1 MQRGDRVG
9 GRFEIVDR
17 VASGGMGTIFRG
29 RDVRSRRDVAV
40 KIVAVVTP
48 DETARFARE
57 AQILAG
63 FADPGVVGYI
73 AHGHDYLV
81 MEWVEGESLRQRLD
95 RAPLPARDTVAAARQ
110 LARALAALH
119 AAGIV
124 HRDVKPANLMLAGE
138 HIKLVDFG
146 IARSAWTP
154 RVTRT
159 GMHIGTAGY
168 MAPEQARGEPEVTGA
183 ADLFALGCVL
193 YECLAGVPA
202 FRGDSVLALRAK
214 VLLHDPPPLGAVA
227 PGLPGALAA
236 LVMRLLSREAARRP
250 AASEVASALAAIDVD
265 ATPPAGRAGGNAAT
279 EVSHGGAAVCEAV
292 ATPSARPAS
301 DAATEVSHRRTVA
314 CAILVAADDPAVIDR
329 VPALAGGTAE
339 RFEGGA
345 VTTRPDAASAARL
358 ALELA
363 AQLPGATIAVACG
376 RSAEEAIDRTRRL
389 VEQLAIAGAAGERV
403 AGAWLDGSA
412 AGALDGDF
420 VVEAHGDRVRL
431 RGVA

>member
-9 GRFEIVDR
+9 GRFEIAER

-29 RDVRSRRDVAV
+29 RDVRGRRDVAV
-40 KIVAVVTP
+40 KIVAVGTP
-48 DETARFARE
+48 DEAKRFARE

-63 FADPGVVGYI
+63 FVDPGVVGYI
-73 AHGHDYLV
+73 AHGPDYLV

-95 RAPLPARDTVAAARQ
+95 RAPLPARDTLAAARQ

-183 ADLFALGCVL
+183 ADMFALGCVL

-202 FRGDSVLALRAK
+202 FCGDSALALRAK
-214 VLLHDPPPLGAVA
+214 VLLHDPPPLGSVA
-227 PGLPGALAA
+227 PRLPGPLAA
-236 LVMRLLSREAARRP
+236 LVMRLLAREVERRP
-250 AASEVASALAAIDVD
+250 VASEVTGVLAEIELETGTEIEIDGAAPTARAARDAATDVSQGAALIGRN
-265 ATPPAGRAGGNAAT
+265 AGDAAT
-279 EVSHGGAAVCEAV
+279 EVSHGRA
-292 ATPSARPAS
+292 
-301 DAATEVSHRRTVA
+301 VA
-314 CAILVAADDPAVIDR
+314 CAILIAADDPAVIGR
-329 VPALAGGTAE
+329 VPELAGGTAE

-345 VTTRPDAASAARL
+345 VTTRRDAASAARL

-363 AQLPGATIAVACG
+363 AQLPDAMIAVACG
-376 RSAEEAIDRTRRL
+376 RSAEEAIDRSARL
-389 VEQLAIAGAAGERV
+389 VERLAIAGAAGERV
-403 AGAWLDGSA
+403 AGAWVDGSA
-412 AGALDGDF
+412 AGALDDEF
-420 VVEAHGDRVRL
+420 VVETHGDRARL
-431 RGVA
+431 RGLA

>member
-40 KIVAVVTP
+40 KIVAVVTA
-48 DETARFARE
+48 DEAARFARE

-73 AHGHDYLV
+73 AHGRDYLV

-95 RAPLPARDTVAAARQ
+95 RGPLPVRDTLAAARQ

-119 AAGIV
+119 GAGIV
-124 HRDVKPANLMLAGE
+124 HRDVKPANLMLAGPS
-138 HIKLVDFG
+138 IKLVDFG

-183 ADLFALGCVL
+183 ADMFALGCVL
-193 YECLAGVPA
+193 YECLAGAPA
-202 FRGDSVLALRAK
+202 FCGDSVMALRAK
-214 VLLHDPPPLGAVA
+214 VLLHDPPPLDAIA

-236 LVMRLLSREAARRP
+236 LVMRLLWRDAAERP
-250 AASEVASALAAIDVD
+250 AASEAAAALEKIDVDGEIETGAAIDAGID
-265 ATPPAGRAGGNAAT
+265 GAAPIGRAAGAAAT
-279 EVSHGGAAVCEAV
+279 EVSH
-292 ATPSARPAS
+292 ARA
-301 DAATEVSHRRTVA
+301 VA
-314 CAILVAADDPAVIDR
+314 CAVLVAADDPAVIDR
-329 VPALAGGTAE
+329 VPELAGTTAE

-376 RSAEEAIDRTRRL
+376 RSAAEAIDRSARL
-389 VEQLAIAGAAGERV
+389 VEQLSIAGAAGERV
-403 AGAWLDGSA
+403 AGAWIDGA
-412 AGALDGDF
+412 AAQALDGAF
-420 VVEAHGDRVRL
+420 VVEPHGDRARL
-431 RGVA
+431 QGVA

>member
-1 MQRGDRVG
+1 MGVSYGRGMQRGDRVG

-40 KIVAVVTP
+40 KIVAVATP
-48 DETARFARE
+48 DEAVRFARE

-73 AHGHDYLV
+73 AHGPDYLV

-95 RAPLPARDTVAAARQ
+95 RAPLPARDILAAARQ

-124 HRDVKPANLMLAGE
+124 HRDLKPANLMLAGE

-183 ADLFALGCVL
+183 ADMFALGCVL
-193 YECLAGVPA
+193 YECLAGAPA
-202 FRGDSVLALRAK
+202 FCGDSALALRAK
-214 VLLHDPPPLGAVA
+214 VLLHDPPPLGAIVH
-227 PGLPGALAA
+227 GLPDALA
-236 LVMRLLSREAARRP
+236 
-250 AASEVASALAAIDVD
+250 
-265 ATPPAGRAGGNAAT
+265 
-279 EVSHGGAAVCEAV
+279 
-292 ATPSARPAS
+292 
-301 DAATEVSHRRTVA
+301 
-314 CAILVAADDPAVIDR
+314 
-329 VPALAGGTAE
+329 
-339 RFEGGA
+339 
-345 VTTRPDAASAARL
+345 
-358 ALELA
+358 
-363 AQLPGATIAVACG
+363 
-376 RSAEEAIDRTRRL
+376 
-389 VEQLAIAGAAGERV
+389 
-403 AGAWLDGSA
+403 
-412 AGALDGDF
+412 
-420 VVEAHGDRVRL
+420 
-431 RGVA
+431 